1 MYLLIF
7 SSNIGKTT
15 YDILR
20 RISANL
26 WGGVKGVKKASK
38 ILKGSISI
46 SDVTIYTNYAFEDFS
61 CQNSVCKTLENLM
74 LKTRSISNKINK
86 VKFLVPKKF
95 LIKV

>member
-1 MYLLIF
+1 MDLLIF
-7 SSNIGKTT
+7 SSNTGKTA

-26 WGGVKGVKKASK
+26 WGRVKGVKKASK
-38 ILKGSISI
+38 ILKGSLSR

-61 CQNSVCKTLENLM
+61 CQNSVCKTLKNLM
-74 LKTRSISNKINK
+74 LKTRSVSNKINK
-86 VKFLVPKKF
+86 VTFLGSKKF